1 MEGIITMFKEID
13 LKRLVEQSLLTIIN
27 LMICNFDG

>member
-13 LKRLVEQSLLTIIN
+13 LKRLVEHSLLTIIN
-27 LMICNFDG
+27 LMISNFDG